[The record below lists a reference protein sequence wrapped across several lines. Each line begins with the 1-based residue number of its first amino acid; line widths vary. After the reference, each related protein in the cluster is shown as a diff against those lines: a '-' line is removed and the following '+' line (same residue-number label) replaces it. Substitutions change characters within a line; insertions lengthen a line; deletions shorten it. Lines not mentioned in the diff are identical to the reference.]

1 MKRILFLTLVLSLAL
16 AACGTSAPAASSS
29 TTNTDTEAYVSPNL
43 DTSYENALSAR
54 LQLNLGSLK
63 LAETNTPIM
72 PEQAKVMLPLWQG
85 LANMTRSG
93 NSAQAEVNAIL
104 AQIEASFT
112 QDQLSAIRD
121 MKLTSAD
128 IQTWAAA
135 NNVTSGG
142 GGQPGAGQGQGGGS
156 GMSAEAR
163 ATQQAAEG
171 VTSSSNGGNGV
182 STQMLNALIDYLQG
196 LAQ

>member
-16 AACGTSAPAASSS
+16 AACGTSAPVASS
-29 TTNTDTEAYVSPNL
+29 TTNTDTGAYVSANL

-63 LAETNTPIM
+63 LAETTTPIT
-72 PEQAKVMLPLWQG
+72 PEQAKAMLPLWQG
-85 LANMTRSG
+85 LQNMTSSG

-104 AQIEASFT
+104 AQIEATFT
-112 QDQLSAIRD
+112 PDQLTAIRE
-121 MKLTSAD
+121 MKLVSAD

-135 NNVTSGG
+135 NNVTSGS
-142 GGQPGAGQGQGGGS
+142 GGQPGSGQGQGGGS

-163 ATQQAAEG
+163 ATRQAEEG
-171 VTSSSNGGNGV
+171 VTSGAGGNGL
-182 STQMLNALIDYLQG
+182 STQVLNALIEYLETVAG
-196 LAQ
+196 

>member
-1 MKRILFLTLVLSLAL
+1 MKRILFLSLVLSLAL
-16 AACGTSAPAASSS
+16 VACGTSAPAVSSS
-29 TTNTDTEAYVSPNL
+29 TTSTDTEAYVSPNL

-63 LAETNTPIM
+63 LAETATPIT

-85 LANMTRSG
+85 LLNMTRSG

-104 AQIEASFT
+104 AQIESAFT
-112 QDQLSAIRD
+112 PDQIAAIRD
-121 MKLTSAD
+121 MKLVSAD
-128 IQTWAAA
+128 IQAWAAA

-142 GGQPGAGQGQGGGS
+142 GGQPGSGQGQGGGS

-163 ATQQAAEG
+163 ATRQAEEG
-171 VTSSSNGGNGV
+171 VTAGSNGGNGI
-182 STQMLNALIDYLQG
+182 STQMLNALIAYLQG